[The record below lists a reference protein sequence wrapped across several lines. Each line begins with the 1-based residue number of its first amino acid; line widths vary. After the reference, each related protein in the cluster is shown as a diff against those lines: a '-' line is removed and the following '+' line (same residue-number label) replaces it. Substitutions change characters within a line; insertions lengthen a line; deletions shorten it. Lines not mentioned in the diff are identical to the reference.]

1 MAGDRHRGSRRRSVS
16 ARETTPS
23 ADASGA
29 PNAVA
34 KMLGVLGDEW
44 TLLIVQQA
52 LLGAT
57 RYGQFADRL
66 PVSNT
71 VLSARLRS
79 SVAEDLLSRREYQ
92 AHPSRVEYPVTGRGR
107 SLWPMLTAIWDW
119 ERSWVDEHLEALPA
133 MRHASCGAVFAPM
146 LTCRSCTAEV
156 TEKTLVTHWG
166 PSGSWARSIP
176 STPHRR
182 RSASRRLGA
191 GAQFPQTM
199 SVIGDRWGFA
209 LLVAA
214 FVGVGRFT
222 DFQTQLGAP
231 PATIADRLSTLTAEQ
246 ILQNTGRRYRLT
258 EKGRAFLPV
267 LMCAL
272 DWAQRWYPDPEG
284 PAVLVTH
291 TACTHRFHPTLV
303 CDNCCAPL
311 RGSQI
316 ITA

>member
-1 MAGDRHRGSRRRSVS
+1 VTP
-16 ARETTPS
+16 RE
-23 ADASGA
+23 AA

-44 TLLIVQQA
+44 TLLILQQA
-52 LLGAT
+52 LLGVT
-57 RYGQFADRL
+57 RYGEFAEKL
-66 PVSNT
+66 PVSHT

-79 SVAEDLLSRREYQ
+79 LVAEDLLARREYQ
-92 AHPSRVEYPVTGRGR
+92 SNPPRVEYPVTRRSR
-107 SLWPMLTAIWDW
+107 SLWPMLTAIWEW
-119 ERSWVDEHLEALPA
+119 ERSWVDEHLAALPA
-133 MRHASCGAVFAPM
+133 MRHTACGAACAPM
-146 LTCRSCTAEV
+146 LTCRFCTAEV
-156 TEKTLVTHWG
+156 TEKTLVTQWG

-191 GAQFPQTM
+191 AAQFPQTM

-222 DFQTQLGAP
+222 DFRSQLGAP
-231 PATIADRLSTLTAEQ
+231 PATIADRLSTFTAEQ
-246 ILQNTGRRYRLT
+246 ILQNTGGRYRLT

-291 TACTHRFHPTLV
+291 TGCGRGFHPTLV
-303 CDNCCAPL
+303 CDNCCTRL
-311 RGSQI
+311 CGSQI
-316 ITA
+316 MMV